1 MAVGAG
7 DFPDMP
13 EIAGLRLGTASA
25 GIKTPG
31 RRDLVV
37 IEVPPGASMAGVFTQ
52 NAFCA
57 APVTLARRHL
67 AAQRARQDA
76 ASGAASPRYLVVNTG
91 NANAGTGQQGLRDA
105 LATCEELARLAGVE
119 ASAVLPFSTGV
130 IGEPL
135 PMPRLLAGLPEAFA
149 ALAGD
154 ADAWAAAGAGILTTD
169 TRAKG
174 ATRTL
179 RLGDASVT
187 ISGIA
192 KGSGMIKPDMATM
205 LAFVATDAAISVAD
219 LEALLAS
226 SVASSFNCISVD
238 GDTSTNDACMLISTH
253 RGPRIEGQE
262 ALGRFRD
269 ALQQV
274 MDALAQAIVRDG
286 EGATKFVTLE
296 VERAASR
303 QEALDVAFTV
313 AHSPLVKTAL
323 AASDANWGRIL
334 AAVGRAPVA
343 NFDVDAV
350 TIDLGEVRIVEHG
363 GRAASYREAA
373 GSAVMAEEEITIRIG
388 LGRGQDSARVWTTD
402 LTREY
407 VAINADY
414 RS

>member
-1 MAVGAG
+1 MAVGTG
-7 DFPDMP
+7 DFPNMP
-13 EIAGLRLGTASA
+13 EVVGLRLGTGQA

-37 IEVPPGASMAGVFTQ
+37 IEVPPDASLAGVFTL

-57 APVTLARRHL
+57 APVTLAKQHL
-67 AAQRARQDA
+67 AAQNANKSTMHSDG
-76 ASGAASPRYLVVNTG
+76 SRYLVINTG
-91 NANAGTGQQGLRDA
+91 NANAGTGEQGLQDA
-105 LATCEELARLAGVE
+105 RATCDELARLAGVE

-135 PMPRLLAGLPEAFA
+135 PMERLLAGLPEAFA
-149 ALAGD
+149 DLAGD
-154 ADAWAAAGAGILTTD
+154 ADAWTAAGEGILTTD

-179 RLGDASVT
+179 SIGDATLT

-192 KGSGMIKPDMATM
+192 KGSGMIKPNMATM
-205 LAFVATDAAISVAD
+205 LGFVATDASLSQGD
-219 LEALLAS
+219 LDALLAS
-226 SVASSFNCISVD
+226 SVADSFNCISVD
-238 GDTSTNDACMLISTH
+238 GDTSTNDACMLISTN
-253 RGPRIEGQE
+253 RGARIEGEE
-262 ALGRFRD
+262 ALGHFRD
-269 ALQQV
+269 ALRQL
-274 MDALAQAIVRDG
+274 MIELAQAIVRDG

-296 VERAASR
+296 VEGAGSR

-334 AAVGRAPVA
+334 AAVGRAPVKD
-343 NFDVDAV
+343 FDVQAI
-350 TIDLGEVRIVEHG
+350 TIDVGDVRIVEQG
-363 GRAASYREAA
+363 GRAESYTEAA

-388 LGRGQDSARVWTTD
+388 LGRGSDSARVWTTD
-402 LTREY
+402 LTKEY

>member
-1 MAVGAG
+1 
-7 DFPDMP
+7 MP

-37 IEVPPGASMAGVFTQ
+37 IEVPQGASLAGVFTL

-57 APVTLARRHL
+57 APVTVAKQHL
-67 AAQRARQDA
+67 AAQGMKQDEESSA
-76 ASGAASPRYLVVNTG
+76 ERPRYLVINTG
-91 NANAGTGQQGLRDA
+91 NANAGTGKQGIRDA
-105 LATCEELARLAGVE
+105 RATCDELARLAGVE
-119 ASAVLPFSTGV
+119 ASSVLPFSTGV

-135 PMPRLLAGLPEAFA
+135 PMPRLLAALPEAYA
-149 ALAGD
+149 ALASD
-154 ADAWAAAGAGILTTD
+154 ADAWAAAGEGILTTD
-169 TRAKG
+169 TRVKG

-179 RLGDASVT
+179 SLGDATVT

-192 KGSGMIKPDMATM
+192 KGSGMIKPNMATM
-205 LAFVATDAAISVAD
+205 LGFVATDATISPADLDALLAASVAD
-219 LEALLAS
+219 
-226 SVASSFNCISVD
+226 SFNCISVD
-238 GDTSTNDACMLISTH
+238 GDTSTNDACMLISTN
-253 RGPRIEGQE
+253 RGVRIEGE
-262 ALGRFRD
+262 EVLGRFRD

-274 MDALAQAIVRDG
+274 MDELAQAIVRDG

-296 VERAASR
+296 VDGASNR

-334 AAVGRAPVA
+334 AAVGRAPVE
-343 NFDVDAV
+343 NLDVEAI
-350 TIDLGEVRIVEHG
+350 TIDLGNVRIVEQG
-363 GRAASYREAA
+363 GRAESYTEAA

-388 LGRGQDSARVWTTD
+388 LGRGKDSARVWTTD